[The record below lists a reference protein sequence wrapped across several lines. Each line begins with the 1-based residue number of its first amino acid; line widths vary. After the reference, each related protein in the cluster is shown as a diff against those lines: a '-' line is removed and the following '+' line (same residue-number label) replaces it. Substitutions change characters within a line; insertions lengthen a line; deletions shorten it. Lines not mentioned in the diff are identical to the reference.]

1 MNKNQRSLK
10 SPATLSGVG
19 LHTGETCT
27 VVFHPAAEGHGLIFR
42 RQTSKGAVDIPAS
55 IDKVE
60 STDRGTVLAEGDVKV
75 HTCEHLLAALA
86 GLGIDNCL
94 IEMSGSE
101 APIMD
106 GGAKPFMDAIL
117 EAGIEEMDAARNF
130 LSIDTTVVY
139 HDEKTG
145 VDIVVVPSDEFRV
158 TYMVDY
164 TNPTLGTQY
173 TSMYGWDEFTEEFAP
188 ARTFCFASE
197 LVPMLERGLIKGGST
212 KNALVFADVEESVL
226 SSLEDRFGIEVDHSC
241 LNTGKHIMGNQ
252 ELRWE
257 NEPVRHKVVDLIG
270 DLCLLGQPLNAHV
283 LVARGGHPSHIELV
297 RLLKKEAIK
306 QQLQKEYQQRI
317 TADAVFDAAAISRIL
332 PHRYPFL
339 LVDRITEL
347 KPGEFVRGLK
357 GVTQNE
363 PFFPGHF
370 PGHPIMPGVLIV
382 EAMGQTGGILLLN
395 SFDRPEEKV
404 VYFTGLD
411 KVKFKRP
418 VQPGD
423 QLVMEV
429 RLIKVRRGMCSMQG
443 KALVNGQVVASAE
456 MSAMV
461 IDK

>member
-1 MNKNQRSLK
+1 MNKNQRSIK
-10 SPATLSGVG
+10 SEISLSGVG

-27 VVFHPAAEGHGLIFR
+27 VRFHPAPEDHGLIFR
-42 RQTSKGAVDIPAS
+42 RLTADGPVDIPAS
-55 IDKVE
+55 IDNVVA
-60 STDRGTVLAEGDVKV
+60 TDRGTVLAEGDVKV
-75 HTCEHLLAALA
+75 HTCEHLLAGLA

-101 APIMD
+101 APILD
-106 GGAKPFMDAIL
+106 GSAKPFMDAFL
-117 EAGIEEMDAARNF
+117 EAGIDEQEAPRAF
-130 LSIDTTVVY
+130 LAIATTVVY
-139 HDEKTG
+139 HDEVSG

-173 TSMYGWDEFTEEFAP
+173 TSMYGWDEFTKEFAP

-197 LVPMLERGLIKGGST
+197 LIAMQERGLIKGGST
-212 KNALVFADVEESVL
+212 KSALVFADVAEKQLSDLEEH
-226 SSLEDRFGIEVDHSC
+226 FGIEVDHSC
-241 LNTGKHIMGNQ
+241 LNTGKHIMGDQ
-252 ELRWE
+252 KLRWE
-257 NEPVRHKVVDLIG
+257 NEPVRHKVVDLAG

-283 LVARGGHPSHIELV
+283 LVARGGHTAHVELV

-317 TADAVFDAAAISRIL
+317 TADAVFDSAAIERIL

-357 GVTQNE
+357 GVTKNE
-363 PFFPGHF
+363 PYFQGHF

-411 KVKFKRP
+411 KVRFKRP

-429 RLIKVRRGMCSMQG
+429 RLVKQRRGMCLMEG
-443 KALVNGQVVASAE
+443 KAFVNGQVVASAE